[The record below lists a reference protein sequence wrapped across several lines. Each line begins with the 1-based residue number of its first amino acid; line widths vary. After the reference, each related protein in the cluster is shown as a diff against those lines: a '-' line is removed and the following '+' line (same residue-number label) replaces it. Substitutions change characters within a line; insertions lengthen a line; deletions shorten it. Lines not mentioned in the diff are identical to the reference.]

1 MGVLKAGQHKFTL
14 AGFICMFA
22 AFHDYIL
29 CSVNNGARGRERRVR
44 NICSRFLQGDS
55 CSLFAETRTQ
65 AHEAR
70 RWFRC
75 TLKAHLISDSVYEP
89 THPSRLQTRLL
100 KVRGTELGRQQT
112 EDSAE
117 TLTLHYGIST
127 SLLPPCGCFSVAF
140 LGGWGRNYN
149 QT

>member
-1 MGVLKAGQHKFTL
+1 MKAEHHKFTL

-22 AFHDYIL
+22 VFHQYIL
-29 CSVNNGARGRERRVR
+29 CSMNNGARGRRERGVR

-117 TLTLHYGIST
+117 TPHFAL
-127 SLLPPCGCFSVAF
+127 
-140 LGGWGRNYN
+140 
-149 QT
+149 